1 MHLMNGLL
9 EKAAESLNTM
19 GFQPC
24 VFDTARE
31 AKAAAVSLIGS
42 ESVGFGGSDTVEKLK
57 LYEALEER
65 GNTLYWKRKVPENLH
80 HQTRKLTL
88 TADWYVLSANALTT
102 SGKII
107 NIDGHGNRVAASIY
121 GPPKVLFI
129 VGRNKVVDGDLA
141 AGLERAHNVA
151 CARLSRLR
159 GRQTPCAMTGRCTD
173 CHSPDRSC
181 RATLILEK
189 PMTMGQRIYVFLVD
203 EDMGI

>member
-1 MHLMNGLL
+1 MNALL
-9 EKAAESLNTM
+9 QKAAEGLNTM
-19 GFQPC
+19 GFQAS
-24 VFDTARE
+24 VFDTAQE

-57 LYEALEER
+57 LYEELEER
-65 GNTLYWKRKVPENLH
+65 GNTLYWKRKVPETLY
-80 HQTRKLTL
+80 HQTRKQTL

-107 NIDGHGNRVAASIY
+107 NIDGHGNRVAASVY

-129 VGRNKVVDGDLA
+129 VGRNKVVEGGLT

-151 CARLSRLR
+151 CAQLSRLR
-159 GRQTPCAMTGRCTD
+159 GRRTPCAVTGKCVD
-173 CHSPDRSC
+173 CYSPDRGC